1 VRDDGRIVMERRKL
15 AGLDTVPAYAVQAA
29 PAFIAFTAVREARND
44 TDRSRPGHRRPAGR
58 V

>member
-1 VRDDGRIVMERRKL
+1 MERRKL